1 MLPENFIRIRYSG
14 IYSNS
19 VKKKNLKHI
28 ANLRSSTY
36 KESAFQHISAA
47 AAVAILF
54 PDLKPKV
61 CPCCGGNLKMLGRVY
76 GRELDVYYIPPKA
89 G

>member
-19 VKKKNLKHI
+19 VKNKNLKHI